1 MAASSA
7 QLTATILQLTD
18 PHIGADWQ
26 PGDPVD
32 TLRAVLA
39 AVRGLAQRPDLALVT
54 GDLTDGG
61 HPEEYARLAALL
73 REELELPLHVL
84 PGNHDDRAALRRH
97 FDVGGEGAEPVQHLI
112 ELGGLQVLMLDTTI
126 PGEDAGDLDDERL
139 DWIAGEL
146 AARPEIPTVVAM
158 HHPPFLT
165 GLPGM
170 DRYAL
175 AERARDAI
183 ARLVAA
189 HPQVCGTIAGH
200 VHSTMTT
207 TVGGRPSM
215 TAPSTYC
222 QLALDFEE
230 RSLAMVPDP
239 VGFALH
245 TPVEGRLVSY
255 VRTLPVT
262 AA

>member
-1 MAASSA
+1 MA
-7 QLTATILQLTD
+7 ATILQLTD

-26 PGDPVD
+26 PGDPLD
-32 TLRAVLA
+32 TLRAVLT
-39 AVRGLAQRPDLALVT
+39 AVRGLPQRPVAALLT

-61 HPEEYARLAALL
+61 DDELYARLAALL
-73 REELELPLHVL
+73 REELELPVHALA
-84 PGNHDDRAALRRH
+84 GNHDDRAALRRH
-97 FDVGGEGAEPVQHLI
+97 FEVGGAGAEPIQYAV
-112 ELGGLQVLMLDTTI
+112 ELGGVRVLMLDTTI
-126 PGEDAGDLDDERL
+126 PGDDAGTLDGERL
-139 DWIAGEL
+139 DWLEAEL
-146 AARPEIPTVVAM
+146 AGRPEVSTVLAM

-175 AERARDAI
+175 TGDAREQI
-183 ARLVAA
+183 ARLVAE
-189 HPQVCGTIAGH
+189 HHHVCGTIAGH
-200 VHSTMTT
+200 VHATMTT
-207 TVGGRPSM
+207 IVGGRPSM

-222 QLALDFEE
+222 QVRLDFDKQG
-230 RSLAMVPDP
+230 LDMVPGP

-245 TPVEGRLVSY
+245 ALVEGRLVSY